1 MPSSSS
7 IFQSRLTILPNTKCT
22 IENCPKAYKMLSQRG
37 ENSSN
42 LVTLVVMQ
50 FTFTLERSDVQDLLK
65 FCLKNTK
72 FRIRRNFVEMK
83 FLSKLIRPLWS
94 NPQDWKSPWNVTKLA
109 PNFWPIEQNLFCG
122 NDWTWIFS
130 KLISSFRAL
139 CS

>member
-1 MPSSSS
+1 
-7 IFQSRLTILPNTKCT
+7 
-22 IENCPKAYKMLSQRG
+22 MLSQRG

-83 FLSKLIRPLWS
+83 FLSKLIRPL
-94 NPQDWKSPWNVTKLA
+94 
-109 PNFWPIEQNLFCG
+109 
-122 NDWTWIFS
+122 
-130 KLISSFRAL
+130 
-139 CS
+139 